1 LLACASVTMRA
12 RIALIAICL
21 STTLA
26 LAQKAQSQS
35 NSLAAAEAGRRFG
48 EAAGAALVCY
58 GLRIRTD
65 QVSELRSKYRG
76 DALTEF
82 DEQAAK
88 TLQAWQAAKTCE
100 NANGSNECKVS
111 QQWSCLQAVQEI
123 GPGGTAVPGLVEPK

>member
-1 LLACASVTMRA
+1 MRA

-26 LAQKAQSQS
+26 LAQEAQGQP
-35 NSLAAAEAGRRFG
+35 NSLPAAEAGRRFG

-58 GLRIRTD
+58 GLRIRID
-65 QVSELRSKYRG
+65 QVTELRSKYRG
-76 DALTEF
+76 HDLAEF

-88 TLQAWQAAKTCE
+88 ILQAWQATRTCE
-100 NANGSNECKVS
+100 NANGPNECKVS

-123 GPGGTAVPGLVEPK
+123 GPGGTTVPGLVEPK

>member
-1 LLACASVTMRA
+1 MRA

-21 STTLA
+21 STSLS
-26 LAQKAQSQS
+26 LAQEAQEQP
-35 NSLAAAEAGRRFG
+35 NRLLPAEAGRRFS
-48 EAAGAALVCY
+48 EAAGAALLCY

-65 QVSELRSKYRG
+65 QVAELRSKYRG

-88 TLQAWQAAKTCE
+88 TLQAWQATKTCE
-100 NANGSNECKVS
+100 HANGPNECKVS

-123 GPGGTAVPGLVEPK
+123 GPGGSAVPGLVELK